1 MASDTKDIKA
11 VIFDMDGVILDSE
24 SISKKS
30 WFMAGKDFDL
40 PEEEILLAFEKSTGC
55 NRLDTQ
61 LFFTRMFGEKIDY
74 NIFHEKCSFY
84 FDEIAAKNG
93 IPLMKNA
100 AEILQYLKP
109 KYRIALASSTTADR
123 VVPQLTAENV
133 IDFFEVLVTGDM
145 VKHSKP
151 NPEIYLKACAEL
163 GINPENCAAVED
175 SPNGITSAFSAGLN
189 CIMVPDQIPAD
200 KQIKKTLWKECKDLG
215 QLKSFL

>member
-123 VVPQLTAENV
+123 VVPQLTAVNV
-133 IDFFEVLVTGDM
+133 IDFFEVLVTGDRP
-145 VKHSKP
+145 VF
-151 NPEIYLKACAEL
+151 L
-163 GINPENCAAVED
+163 AAQAPMFFSWTRYTIPGSSSLSICRMPSD
-175 SPNGITSAFSAGLN
+175 SSRLS
-189 CIMVPDQIPAD
+189 
-200 KQIKKTLWKECKDLG
+200 G
-215 QLKSFL
+215 QSLTTISSISEKL